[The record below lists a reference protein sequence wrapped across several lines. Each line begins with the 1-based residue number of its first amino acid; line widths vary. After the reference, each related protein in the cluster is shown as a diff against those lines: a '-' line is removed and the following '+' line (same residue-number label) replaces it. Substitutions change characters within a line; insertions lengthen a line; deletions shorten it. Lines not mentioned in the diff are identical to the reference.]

1 MLANPFASAAPQLAG
16 PAAGAQAASAG
27 GGGAQA
33 VVRLRPLLEPLLQR
47 RGGSWEAAAAALRQG
62 DELARLDAALCG
74 GDAQASTAALEQL
87 LERACPEPSGGAEKK
102 QAEEAVAP
110 AYRAVV
116 VGGDEQGG
124 ALRRQGSQSKRR
136 LATEA
141 AGRPEPKTMRL
152 GAAAAQLSLSTQSTG
167 LPSVSRGQLEQAAR
181 DTAAAADNPAVMGVP
196 LDTADSRGAA
206 SSSAAAAVA
215 VAAPKAAAAAPV
227 PPAERPMTA
236 TMQKELDR
244 LVETLLDKGL
254 PNSKAPSGGARGIFD
269 LDLVAMNVPGYTQL
283 VPEPMDLATMK
294 DRLQASG
301 GVSACQ
307 YGCAADFAEDF
318 KRLVTACRQYNGG
331 RSREHPGYEDGQY
344 YLGLVVIL
352 QKQFEK
358 LWAALMAKMAKQQWQ
373 EENQQQSDES
383 EEVPPFTHTTPRP
396 QLGWLGPWPSAVGL
410 NVPGPACRRRNEARR
425 SEVRFNLILI

>member
-1 MLANPFASAAPQLAG
+1 MGEVHLQREV
-16 PAAGAQAASAG
+16 GAEDS
-27 GGGAQA
+27 
-33 VVRLRPLLEPLLQR
+33 RPR

-181 DTAAAADNPAVMGVP
+181 DTAAAADNPAVVGVP

-206 SSSAAAAVA
+206 SSSSAAAVA

-318 KRLVTACRQYNGG
+318 KRLVTACRQCLL
-331 RSREHPGYEDGQY
+331 RAIS
-344 YLGLVVIL
+344 
-352 QKQFEK
+352 
-358 LWAALMAKMAKQQWQ
+358 M
-373 EENQQQSDES
+373 S
-383 EEVPPFTHTTPRP
+383 T
-396 QLGWLGPWPSAVGL
+396 
-410 NVPGPACRRRNEARR
+410 
-425 SEVRFNLILI
+425 